1 MQRVPEEEKFSIV
14 FVQLLKS
21 QTIELPSLFIVDNIR
36 LLGIF
41 LWFFYTYDFHTR
53 ESIRERNAVKRGR
66 RDNRIT
72 MIAFSGA
79 FSISIPLSP
88 MESYTGAPI
97 VKSLPSLL
105 ILFFLSCKCDTVP
118 RNVASTIVQ
127 QGRYYFRCTDCKFLG
142 NRFLLYI
149 PVQAKNTAWSFS
161 ESELSR
167 SFLTMIGI
175 TDAIRIAYF
184 NTE

>member
-1 MQRVPEEEKFSIV
+1 M
-14 FVQLLKS
+14 
-21 QTIELPSLFIVDNIR
+21 
-36 LLGIF
+36 IF
-41 LWFFYTYDFHTR
+41 LYVWFSYSWKYSRKERGETR
-53 ESIRERNAVKRGR
+53 STRYQDHDDCIFWCIFDINSSLPNGELRELN
-66 RDNRIT
+66 
-72 MIAFSGA
+72 
-79 FSISIPLSP
+79 
-88 MESYTGAPI
+88 TGAPI

-127 QGRYYFRCTDCKFLG
+127 QGRHYFRCTDCKFLG

-161 ESELSR
+161 ESKLSR